1 VAEALEQG
9 ISAANL
15 DNRAKVV
22 RVGCMGLC
30 EAAPLVLVSPDGIFY
45 RNVDEHSARR
55 IVNEHLAN
63 DRPVEDLELIWEDGD
78 GAVSRSREIPF
89 FARQLKIA
97 LRNCGVIDPLDIDE
111 YIAADGYLA
120 LEKSLFEM
128 QPEEIL
134 DIVHRSG
141 LRGRGGAGFPAGLK
155 WQLVRQAEGDVKYVV
170 CNADEGDPGAFMDRS
185 ILEGDPHSVIEAM
198 TVAGRA
204 VGSGQGYVYL
214 RAEYPLAIERL
225 GGALEQARSRGLLGT
240 RILGSDFSFDVE
252 IRIGAGAFVCGEET
266 ALMHSIEG
274 KRGTP
279 RTRPPFPAQKGL
291 WGKPT
296 LLNNVETWANVPAI
310 ICRGADWYAG
320 IGNERSKGTKV
331 FALAGS
337 VRNTGLVEVPMG
349 ISLAEVVDTI
359 GGGMRLGRPFKAAQS
374 GGPSGGCIPASLAKV
389 AIDYESLQDL
399 GAIMG
404 SGGLIIMDEGT
415 CMVNLAGFFLD
426 FLSDESC
433 GKCPPC
439 RIGVRVLKNILDRIT
454 RGEGRIEDLE
464 TLKSLGEHI
473 QKSSLCGL
481 GQTAPNAVLSTV
493 RHFRDEY
500 EAHIKYKRCPAV
512 VCKGIVSSP
521 CQYSCPIEQDAPCYI
536 GLIAQGKFEEAV
548 EIVRRENPLP
558 AVCGRVCDA
567 PCEIRCR
574 AGEGDGEAISIRAL
588 KRFLSD
594 YEREKGLEVSPKT
607 REKRGERVAIVGS
620 GPAGL
625 TCAHYLALEGYQ
637 VTIFESLP
645 VVGGMLA
652 VGIPEYRLPKDAL
665 EHDVSMIR
673 KMGVEI
679 RTNTTVGRD
688 IHLSDLRKEYQAVFV
703 AAGAHRGLALGI
715 DGGGPAQV
723 IDAVDF
729 LREVNLGRSV
739 DIGQR
744 VVVIGGGNSAV
755 DAASAAKRLGKDVRM
770 LYRRTRQ
777 EMPALP
783 EEVKALEEEEI
794 KVEFLIA
801 PLRAAPGSGGRMTGL
816 ECIRMRLADVDKS
829 GRRRPVPI
837 EGSEFTVE
845 CDTVISAIGQKPDVG
860 TLLSGSDVNM
870 TGWGTL
876 AVDPETLC
884 TGIEGVF
891 AGGDVVTG
899 PSAVTPAMAH
909 GKIAARMIHA
919 YLQGRPVGRQYN
931 VIRPAIDVEVAE
943 LSEEEVETL
952 RKPEMPLL
960 SMDERT
966 RTFKEVQLG
975 LSTEM
980 AIAEAKRCLRCD
992 KG

>member
-1 VAEALEQG
+1 VAEALERG
-9 ISAANL
+9 ISAAGL
-15 DNRAKVV
+15 DERAKVV

-30 EAAPLVLVSPDGIFY
+30 EAAPLVLVSPDGILY
-45 RNVDEHSARR
+45 RNVDEDSVRR
-55 IVNEHLAN
+55 IVGEHLAK
-63 DRPVEDLELIWEDGD
+63 DQPVEDLELTWEDG
-78 GAVSRSREIPF
+78 GEQVLRSREIPF

-97 LRNCGVIDPLDIDE
+97 LRNCGVIDPLDIEE

-120 LEKSLFEM
+120 LEKSLFELT
-128 QPEEIL
+128 PENVL
-134 DIVHRSG
+134 DMVHRSG

-155 WQLVRQAEGDVKYVV
+155 WQLVREAEGDQKYVV

-204 VGSGQGYVYL
+204 VGSGQGFVYV

-225 GGALEQARSRGLLGT
+225 GRALEQARSRGLLGAG
-240 RILGSDFSFDVE
+240 ILGADFSFDLE

-296 LLNNVETWANVPAI
+296 LLNNVETWANVPPI
-310 ICRGADWYAG
+310 ICRGADWYAA

-349 ISLAEVVDTI
+349 ISLSEVVDTI
-359 GGGMRLGRPFKAAQS
+359 GGGMRSSMPFKAAQS
-374 GGPSGGCIPASLAKV
+374 GGPSGGCIPASAADV
-389 AIDYESLQDL
+389 AIDYESLQEL

-404 SGGLIIMDEGT
+404 SGGLIIMDKGT
-415 CMVNLAGFFLD
+415 CMVSLASFFLD

-439 RIGVRVLKNILDRIT
+439 RIGVRVLQTILERIS
-454 RGEGRIEDLE
+454 RGEGRSEDLE
-464 TLKSLGEHI
+464 TLESLGKHI
-473 QKSSLCGL
+473 QTTSLCGL
-481 GQTAPNAVLSTV
+481 GQTAPNAVLSTL

-500 EAHIKYKRCPAV
+500 EVHVKYKRCPAV

-521 CQYSCPIEQDAPCYI
+521 CQYSCPIAQDAPCYI
-536 GLIAQGKFEEAV
+536 GLIALGKFDEAM

-567 PCEIRCR
+567 PCEIKCR
-574 AGEGDGEAISIRAL
+574 AGEGGGEAISIRAL
-588 KRFLSD
+588 KRFLAD
-594 YEREKGLEVSPKT
+594 YEREKGLELTPKPK
-607 REKRGERVAIVGS
+607 EKRDEKVAIVGS

-645 VVGGMLA
+645 VAGGMLA
-652 VGIPEYRLPKDAL
+652 VGIPECRLPRDVL
-665 EHDVSMIR
+665 DHDIDMIR

-679 RTNTTVGRD
+679 RMNTAVGKD
-688 IHLSDLRKEYQAVFV
+688 IQLPDLRKEYQAVFV
-703 AAGAHRGLALGI
+703 AAGAHQGLRLAI
-715 DGGGPAQV
+715 DGEDVPQV
-723 IDAVDF
+723 IDAVEF
-729 LREVNLGRSV
+729 LREVNLGRPA
-739 DIGQR
+739 DIGGR
-744 VVVIGGGNSAV
+744 VVVVGGGNSAV
-755 DAASAAKRLGKDVRM
+755 DAARVAKRLGKDVAV
-770 LYRRTRQ
+770 LYRRTRA

-783 EEVKALEEEEI
+783 EEVRELEEEGIEI
-794 KVEFLIA
+794 QFLIA
-801 PLRAAPGSGGRMTGL
+801 PLRVRQEAGGKLAGL
-816 ECIRMRLADVDKS
+816 ECIRMKLGDVDKS

-845 CDTVISAIGQKPDVG
+845 VDTVISAIGQEPDVDR
-860 TLLSGSDVNM
+860 LVSDSKLSL
-870 TGWGTL
+870 TRWGTL
-876 AVDPETLC
+876 VVDPETLR
-884 TGIEGVF
+884 TGMDGVF
-891 AGGDVVTG
+891 AGGDVVSG
-899 PSAVTPAMAH
+899 PGAVTPAMAH
-909 GKIAARMIHA
+909 GKTAAQMIHE
-919 YLQGRPVGRQYN
+919 YLQGRPVERQYT
-931 VIRPAIDVEVAE
+931 VIRPAMDVEVAE
-943 LSEEEVETL
+943 LSEEEIGKM
-952 RKPEMPLL
+952 RKPEMPVLPAE
-960 SMDERT
+960 ERT
-966 RTFKEVQLG
+966 GNFKEVQLG

-992 KG
+992 RG